1 MHFAWAWYSRPAR
14 QQCAH
19 TYIIGGAAG
28 RARARAPGVPRVVSL
43 LPSHAARTGEI
54 DQQTYQR
61 AIQSIF
67 KPVRRYTPNIEQ
79 TDKPEGETLADIC

>member
-54 DQQTYQR
+54 MHPYPRVHAPGTTPGPVALLR
-61 AIQSIF
+61 AVQPPTSH
-67 KPVRRYTPNIEQ
+67 PH
-79 TDKPEGETLADIC
+79 AS